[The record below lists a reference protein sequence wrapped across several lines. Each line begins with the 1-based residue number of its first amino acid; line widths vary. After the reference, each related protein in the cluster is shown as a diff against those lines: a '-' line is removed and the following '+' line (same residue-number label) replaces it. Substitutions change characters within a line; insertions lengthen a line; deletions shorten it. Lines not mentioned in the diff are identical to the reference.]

1 MGQNTLDFLVLS
13 SLISRFYVSIGF
25 ASPMSKSL
33 GLKRSFADS
42 DFETAIHR
50 RLEYLE
56 KKRVT

>member
-1 MGQNTLDFLVLS
+1 
-13 SLISRFYVSIGF
+13 
-25 ASPMSKSL
+25 
-33 GLKRSFADS
+33 LKRSFADS